1 MVFGTMLNIRE
12 TSMPTIETTMMGKCR
27 QSCSYVNMA
36 KPMYTKTKDSQPNA
50 KTCVHQRHGQR
61 HGRRNQDQAGPEQA
75 GGGG

>member
-50 KTCVHQRHGQR
+50 KTLKNFLEKASVDGWRLWLV
-61 HGRRNQDQAGPEQA
+61 
-75 GGGG
+75 